1 MTDKSAIASYSV
13 NGSTALIG
21 FVTVELLAI
30 TIGIIMCLATYA
42 TTLYFQRR
50 RDKRELEESERK
62 LEIHDLHLQ
71 ALTKNE
77 TN

>member
-42 TTLYFQRR
+42 TTYYFQKLRN
-50 RDKRELEESERK
+50 KREKE
-62 LEIHDLHLQ
+62 LHILQ
-71 ALTKNE
+71 VDALKRGSINDKD
-77 TN
+77 

>member
-1 MTDKSAIASYSV
+1 VTDKSAIASYSV

-42 TTLYFQRR
+42 TTYYFQKLRN
-50 RDKRELEESERK
+50 KREKE
-62 LEIHDLHLQ
+62 LHILQ
-71 ALTKNE
+71 VDALKRGSINDKD
-77 TN
+77 